1 MARSTTAQE
10 SRLEEIL
17 TEVFDKEEVEGVLF
31 SVHSSRVDGAISSPP
46 GTEPFDFTVECLYRH
61 ADKVLLPEGVRD
73 VFSDYLFSSRF
84 GSYEQVNVW
93 RFPGGILKGTVR
105 CPEDD
110 SNDESNAL
118 FVGEAWLSDKDEV
131 LDALEKTLKDHAI
144 AEVIRPTM
152 ERLSRCAGKDP
163 GSVLRVLDSI
173 RKEVPLP
180 VAVVIPAVHQEQG
193 RNYGVLT
200 HEESLVKLRREC
212 QVTSEDR
219 RYPRDWHI
227 VSVRTDRDTKNA
239 DREAWV
245 PTEASRRFPVLSLLC
260 SRETREEAEMERQ
273 KTFGDDDPE
282 ARTRRALESYPSKME
297 RGVVL
302 STEEVRMLPHDFSH
316 YGFDADFTA
325 DSLRRVVGAPPRE
338 AEESPEEENAS
349 SPGM

>member
-1 MARSTTAQE
+1 MVRSTTAQE
-10 SRLEEIL
+10 SRLEDIL
-17 TEVFDKEEVEGVLF
+17 TEVFDKDGEEGVMF
-31 SVHSSRVDGAISSPP
+31 SVFPSRVDGEISSPP

-61 ADKVLLPEGVRD
+61 ADQVLLPEGVRD

-93 RFPGGILKGTVR
+93 RFPGGVLKGTIR

-118 FVGEAWLSDKDEV
+118 FVGEAWLSDKEAV

-144 AEVIRPTM
+144 ASVIRPTL

-163 GSVLRVLDSI
+163 EGVSRVIDSI
-173 RKEVPLP
+173 RKGEPLP
-180 VAVVIPAVHQEQG
+180 MAIVIPAVHKEQG
-193 RNYGVLT
+193 RDYGVLS

-212 QVTSEDR
+212 LATSEDR
-219 RYPRDWHI
+219 RYPRDWHV
-227 VSVRTDRDTKNA
+227 VSVRIDRDTKNP
-239 DREAWV
+239 DREEWT
-245 PTEASRRFPVLSLLC
+245 PTETSRRFPVLSLLC
-260 SRETREEAEMERQ
+260 SRVSREEAEMERQ

-282 ARTRRALESYPSKME
+282 SLRRRALESYPTKME

-302 STEEVRMLPHDFSH
+302 STEEVRMLPYNFSH
-316 YGFDADFTA
+316 YGLDADFTA
-325 DSLRRVVGAPPRE
+325 ESLRRAVGTLSKE
-338 AEESPEEENAS
+338 AGETLEEEESA